1 MKNTEKVLYYC
12 ERKWQTREKG
22 VLVCHGDCF
31 YMPHTFRM
39 TLSHGEDLE
48 KGLALIDEYL
58 EEVAERERT
67 QK

>member
-1 MKNTEKVLYYC
+1 
-12 ERKWQTREKG
+12 
-22 VLVCHGDCF
+22 
-31 YMPHTFRM
+31 M